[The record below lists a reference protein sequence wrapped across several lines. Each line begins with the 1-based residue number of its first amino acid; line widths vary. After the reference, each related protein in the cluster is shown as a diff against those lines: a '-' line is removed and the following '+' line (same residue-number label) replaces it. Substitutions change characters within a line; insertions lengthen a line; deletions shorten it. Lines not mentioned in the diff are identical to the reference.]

1 MTEDDRAKKL
11 EAEAAFLR
19 SGMRETLRQM
29 FRQAV
34 QAFLPHADQHDPEL
48 ARLVRETVD
57 RLEHL
62 GDTTKH

>member
-11 EAEAAFLR
+11 EAEIAFLR

-34 QAFLPHADQHDPEL
+34 QPFQPHADKDDPDL
-48 ARLVRETVD
+48 ARLVRETIARID
-57 RLEHL
+57 ALCEKPTH
-62 GDTTKH
+62 